1 MESFGSFQLD
11 HTRTLKHPMEF
22 MQERYMR
29 VKDNLY
35 YIQINR
41 VMTETNMASVQMGDK
56 VLSAILTLSVPNFY
70 VYL

>member
-1 MESFGSFQLD
+1 MEL
-11 HTRTLKHPMEF
+11 